1 MNERGFRVEIQANS
15 IAMHSEL
22 RDNQRW
28 IIFMQLFNVTELFK
42 PCCYFALI
50 FSLWIDS
57 SLLGDRSGGSG
68 GLK

>member
-1 MNERGFRVEIQANS
+1 MDERGFRVEIQANS
-15 IAMHSEL
+15 ISMHSEL
-22 RDNQRW
+22 RHNLRW

-57 SLLGDRSGGSG
+57 SLRGDRSGG